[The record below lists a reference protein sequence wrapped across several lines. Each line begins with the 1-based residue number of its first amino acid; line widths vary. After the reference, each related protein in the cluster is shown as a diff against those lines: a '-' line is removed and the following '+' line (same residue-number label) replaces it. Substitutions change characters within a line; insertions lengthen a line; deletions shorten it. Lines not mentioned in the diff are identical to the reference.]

1 MILEKLQAVPIP
13 MELQR
18 VPMTFGG
25 CLQNS
30 MELLYRW
37 EDGPGFPF
45 NLSLTLEKRCEDFLK
60 IAQHRYKL
68 ISLLMLI

>member
-13 MELQR
+13 MELQRDPMTFGGCLQNSMELQR

-45 NLSLTLEKRCEDFLK
+45 NLSLTLEK
-60 IAQHRYKL
+60 
-68 ISLLMLI
+68 